1 MISKTEF
8 RDNMDKHLDLAKAEQ
23 SLVQRN
29 ETETSVLS
37 VEKYLEPDDD
47 FARAITVEE
56 LLVGI
61 EEDIRNHF
69 RGRNSK

>member
-47 FARAITVEE
+47 FARAISMEE
-56 LLVGI
+56 FAKGVK
-61 EEDIRNHF
+61 EHIRELY
-69 RGRNSK
+69 RQSEK